1 MSGARPTGPRITPL
15 APSEW
20 GDDEIAAIT
29 AGFGEEFVERVRSR
43 EQACPNVVSTMARH
57 PTVAGPWFRWNNVL
71 FRKLALDKQLMEL
84 AILRVAV
91 CTGAKYEW
99 AQHVRMGRRV
109 GFTDDAIVAVGEGT
123 AGTYAWTPVEAAV
136 LDATDDLVR
145 DHVIGDDTWAR
156 LSEHLDDRVITELIF
171 VVGSYTCLAMVFN
184 SAGIQLDDDL
194 ADFPPLPR

>member
-1 MSGARPTGPRITPL
+1 MSDAQPSGPRIAPL
-15 APSEW
+15 PPSEW
-20 GDDEIAAIT
+20 GAEEIAALT
-29 AGFGEEFVERVRSR
+29 AGFGEEFVERVRR
-43 EQACPNVVSTMARH
+43 GEQPCPNVIGTLARH

-91 CTGAKYEW
+91 RTAAAYEW

-109 GFTDDAIVAVGEGT
+109 GLGDDAIVAVGEGT

-136 LDATDDLVR
+136 LDATDELVS
-145 DHVIGDDTWAR
+145 DHVIGAATWAR

-171 VVGSYTCLAMVFN
+171 AVGSYTCLAMAFN
-184 SAGIQLDDDL
+184 SFGIQLDDDL
-194 ADFPPLPR
+194 ADYPPLPR